1 MKRYKLV
8 AEEKQILRDVEAGK
22 FVTVPHVKEEMARIR
37 AIALAQL
44 KTKNINIRLA
54 EADVLALK
62 EKALQNNLPYQTLV
76 STLIRQYLRG
86 KFQIIL

>member
-1 MKRYKLV
+1 MKRYTLD

-22 FVTVPHVKEEMARIR
+22 FVTIPHVKEEMARIK
-37 AIALAQL
+37 AIAQAQL

-54 EADVLALK
+54 ETDILALK

>member
-1 MKRYKLV
+1 MKKYKLD
-8 AEEKQILRDVEAGK
+8 ADELQILKDYEGGK
-22 FVTVPHVKEEMARIR
+22 YVTIDNVKEEMARIR
-37 AIALAQL
+37 AIAQAHL

-54 EADVLALK
+54 ETDVLALK